1 METIFDLRNG
11 YIHFSPLTEL
21 TYTVCVAGKPVQARQ
36 EMAVEVETDVY
47 VNRQKAGKLISSPHE
62 LDSLAV
68 GYCLAEG
75 KIRDGETIGTVR
87 IQNGSA
93 YVQTVP
99 VTEVAKKDR
108 PFRPVAAVQL
118 CAYGTLL
125 DGLSTAH
132 HRSHG
137 VHEGALVV
145 GNTVLAYA
153 EDIGRH
159 NVLDRLRGL
168 VVLHGID
175 VSQAVLVFSG
185 RVPQSVITKVHS
197 MGVKVLASRALPTS
211 LGITL
216 ADSFGI
222 TVICGLRPDTF
233 RLLTHGE
240 RIQW

>member
-1 METIFDLRNG
+1 M
-11 YIHFSPLTEL
+11 TEI
-21 TYTVCVAGKPVQARQ
+21 TYTACVDGKPVQQVQ
-36 EMAVEVETDVY
+36 EMAVEIETDVY
-47 VNRQKAGKLISSPHE
+47 VNGQKVGKLISSPHE
-62 LDSLAV
+62 LESLAV

-75 KIRDGETIGTVR
+75 KIRNGETIGTVR
-87 IQNGSA
+87 IQNGVA
-93 YVQTVP
+93 YIQTVP
-99 VTEVAKKDR
+99 MTEKAVPDT
-108 PFRPVAAVQL
+108 PFTPVMASQI
-118 CAYGTLL
+118 CTYGTLL
-125 DGLSTAH
+125 DSMSQAH

-137 VHEGALVV
+137 VHEGALVI

-168 VVLHGID
+168 VVLHDID

-185 RVPQSVITKVHS
+185 RVPQSVITKVHGI
-197 MGVKVLASRALPTS
+197 GVKVMASRALPTS
-211 LGITL
+211 LGIKL

-240 RIQW
+240 RIVW